1 MAPTSDALAMPLRA
15 RTIGSERGSLVQ
27 DSSPR
32 MARVANDD
40 VSWAGG
46 VTTGLTANQAPM
58 GRYNH
63 HRRVHRG
70 TNSSGVL
77 KSLDQALNG

>member
-1 MAPTSDALAMPLRA
+1 MAPTSEALATPDWA
-15 RTIGSERGSLVQ
+15 STTGSDVGFRDQ

-40 VSWAGG
+40 VSLIGG
-46 VTTGLTANQAPM
+46 VMTGLTANQAPM
-58 GRYNH
+58 GPH
-63 HRRVHRG
+63 SHQRRVHSG

-77 KSLDQALNG
+77 SSLDQALNG